1 MIYAECIPTANESS
15 ISNTAAAYSCKRLG
29 LPPVVLRF
37 FQESAGE
44 PIKKGYLKGKPFEAE
59 DSICGFSSW
68 LLLKDTQ
75 TVWIRSGMTDK
86 ELVITVAHEL
96 YHFYENSKY
105 WPTDEQKAEAF
116 GRQVYAEL
124 TDWARTYY

>member
-1 MIYAECIPTANESS
+1 MIYAECTPTAAESS
-15 ISNTAAAYSCKRLG
+15 ISNTAAANACKRLG
-29 LPPVVLRF
+29 LPSVVLRF
-37 FQESAGE
+37 FRESAGE
-44 PIKKGYLKGKPFEAE
+44 PVNKGYLKNAPFEAE

-86 ELVITVAHEL
+86 ELVITIGHEL
-96 YHFYENSKY
+96 YHFYENTNY
-105 WPTDEQKAEAF
+105 LPTSEAKAEAF
-116 GRQVYAEL
+116 GRQIYTEL